1 MAGGDSCAA
10 AASLVT
16 ARTAFTAQGP
26 GQDSTARRDSVP
38 ASKSSK
44 PRRTQPLDRGG
55 IPAKPKPVWPV
66 KADAPRPGSIL
77 PDKRIV
83 AYYGNPLSKRMGI
96 LGELPPDEMLKK
108 LEREVRAWEK
118 ADSTTPV
125 VPALHLIAV
134 VAQGSAGRDGMYRA
148 RMADTLVERVY
159 GWAQRH
165 KAIMFLDIQVAKSTL
180 QQELPRLAPFLS
192 RPDVHLGLDPEFSMK
207 RGGAPGKRIGTY
219 DAADVNYAIDM
230 LADLVE
236 KHNLPPK
243 VLVIHRFTRP
253 DADERE
259 QDQARSARPGRDS
272 HGRLGSAVDEE
283 GFLRGVRVRGTG
295 AVHGLQAVLQERH
308 EEGTPAD
315 EAGRRAGA
323 VPEAALHPVPV
334 RVERSE
340 GTRIRLLIHDPASV
354 RLSAR
359 SKTSS
364 SVFRCSTPKNAP
376 NASSKCRRG
385 RVFRS
390 GQDSSPGCR
399 HGTIARLSSVGP
411 TTSPTTISDAA
422 RSSRRPPVRPR
433 SVRTWPRSTR
443 RLTTLSR

>member
-1 MAGGDSCAA
+1 MPLLPMRLRSTWPVALLAA
-10 AASLVT
+10 AALFGT
-16 ARTAFTAQGP
+16 AGTAFTAQGP

-38 ASKSSK
+38 AAKSAK
-44 PRRTQPLDRGG
+44 PKGTTVATAA
-55 IPAKPKPVWPV
+55 PARPKPVWPV

-134 VAQGSAGRDGMYRA
+134 VAQGSPGRDGMYRA

-192 RPDVHLGLDPEFSMK
+192 RQDVHLGLDPEFSMK

-219 DAADVNYAIDM
+219 DAADINYAIDM

-253 DADERE
+253 M
-259 QDQARSARPGRDS
+259 
-272 HGRLGSAVDEE
+272 L
-283 GFLRGVRVRGTG
+283 T
-295 AVHGLQAVLQERH
+295 
-308 EEGTPAD
+308 
-315 EAGRRAGA
+315 
-323 VPEAALHPVPV
+323 
-334 RVERSE
+334 
-340 GTRIRLLIHDPASV
+340 
-354 RLSAR
+354 
-359 SKTSS
+359 
-364 SVFRCSTPKNAP
+364 
-376 NASSKCRRG
+376 NASKIKLDP
-385 RVFRS
+385 RVQVVIHMD
-390 GQDSSPGCR
+390 GWGPPWMKKDSYQAYVYAEPVQYTGFKLFYKNDTKKG
-399 HGTIARLSSVGP
+399 HPLMKP
-411 TTSPTTISDAA
+411 SDVLALF
-422 RSSRRPPVRPR
+422 PKPVYIQYQ
-433 SVRTWPRSTR
+433 
-443 RLTTLSR
+443 